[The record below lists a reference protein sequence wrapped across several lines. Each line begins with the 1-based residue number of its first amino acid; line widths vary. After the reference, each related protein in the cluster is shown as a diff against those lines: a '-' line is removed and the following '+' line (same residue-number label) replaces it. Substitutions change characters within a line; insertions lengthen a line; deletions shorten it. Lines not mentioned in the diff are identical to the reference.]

1 MVGSG
6 AMKRLPNNPYATR
19 AAARQA
25 FKIAAA
31 PIVVSVHRLD
41 QHVEALGV
49 GIRDLDLSIFVNA
62 N

>member
-1 MVGSG
+1 
-6 AMKRLPNNPYATR
+6 MKRLPNNPYATR